1 MLASLRITEHH
12 RSESVY
18 HVSKFK
24 LILKGRKYSFEGGNT
39 NYIIFKFDGGLH
51 CLKGGINL
59 VTKNYLVTL
68 QRAVPLG
75 NDICVIVIDTI
86 FEDFFQGDLQ
96 CGSG

>member
-51 CLKGGINL
+51 CLKWGINL
-59 VTKNYLVTL
+59 VTNDYLVTL

-75 NDICVIVIDTI
+75 NDICVIVIDLLIT
-86 FEDFFQGDLQ
+86 EVL
-96 CGSG
+96 S